1 MGMKFGGFAMKGI
14 WRFLNLADFNPQ
26 ETDDATKWLL
36 TARRRCFVGSDFH
49 HDGCV
54 LNMLHCLQY
63 LCRYSYFS
71 LLAIVL
77 GTAKCLVALPG
88 PFPAAYLP
96 IFALSADV

>member
-1 MGMKFGGFAMKGI
+1 MKGI
-14 WRFLNLADFNPQ
+14 CRFLDLADFDPQ

-36 TARRRCFVGSDFH
+36 TARRRRFVGSDFH

-54 LNMLHCLQY
+54 LNMLHCLRN

-71 LLAIVL
+71 LLAIVS
-77 GTAKCLVALPG
+77 GTVMCLVALPG

-96 IFALSADV
+96 IFTLFSDV